1 MRGLRFGKPGQALL
15 VKEDPQAVI
24 EACVDAVERLHGELR
39 DREVSCLLRTE
50 NVLRN
55 VAHAADLRVV
65 YEIPRDWGGVLWR
78 AVEEGTTQFVPDV
91 KSDPD
96 YLAQDESIRAEI
108 AVPVRAGDD
117 IVGALNVESTDRLG
131 EQDVKIVERSAE
143 QLGRELAKLTV
154 SPTRR

>member
-1 MRGLRFGKPGQALL
+1 MR
-15 VKEDPQAVI
+15 
-24 EACVDAVERLHGELR
+24 AVERLHGELPT
-39 DREVSCLLRTE
+39 REVSCLLRSE

-55 VAHAADLRVV
+55 VAHAAELRVV

-78 AVEEGTTQFVPDV
+78 AVEEGTTQVVPDV

-96 YLAQDESIRAEI
+96 YLAQDESIRAEV

-117 IVGALNVESTDRLG
+117 VVGALNVECTEGLG
-131 EQDVKIVERSAE
+131 EQEVKIVERAAE
-143 QLGRELAKLTV
+143 QLGRELATLAV

>member
-1 MRGLRFGKPGQALL
+1 MR
-15 VKEDPQAVI
+15 
-24 EACVDAVERLHGELR
+24 AVERLHGELR
-39 DREVSCLLRTE
+39 NREVSCLLRSE

-55 VAHAADLRVV
+55 VAHAAELRVV

-78 AVEEGTTQFVPDV
+78 AVEEGTTQFVADV

-117 IVGALNVESTDRLG
+117 VVGALNVESTEDVG
-131 EQDVKIVERSAE
+131 EDEVKVVERAAKR
-143 QLGRELAKLTV
+143 LGRELAKLAV
-154 SPTRR
+154 SATRR